1 MLVSCIVHCIAVLI
15 FQLCGVQT
23 LSHITSCPASCIC
36 EKSSVVNCASLGLSK
51 APSHIPATATALD
64 LSHNALHS
72 LAPLDSGHLHLHRL
86 QHLQLGNNSLKSLSM
101 CSESRGVVSTRTLTR
116 RNQRCVSWAPDLQ
129 LLSADRNQLKCL
141 PGGLGNIKSL
151 KVLQLSHNR
160 ISEIGPADL
169 AGCIHLSEL
178 QLHHNLIT
186 TIHPKT
192 FKDLQNLKILD
203 LSYNLLATIPVP
215 DFLSL
220 RNLNILADI
229 SGNRWRCDCN
239 LKTVRRWLSFDRELG
254 NTTWEVVCF
263 SPSHHAGKNLLYLQ
277 ESDLTCPQAVYNTPG
292 VKEEVTVDE
301 GTEVILSCSTA
312 NQDLMHTRWWT
323 PHGQISDSQQFLHIS
338 NTTEHDAGLYVCVSG
353 YQKEHVSIFFVHVRK
368 RTFDKRLRREAQ
380 IGSVERDDYI
390 QRNVP
395 TVRAVQQPQFVLAI
409 CLSVFIT
416 FIVAF
421 VLGVILR
428 PFLEKWYKQSLNKR
442 NSSTSPSNLQ
452 TSSTRQGPY
461 VNEGYSDT
469 DDQEHEV
476 HEGPRVTFGTVTEIQ
491 EQGAVPYYVNVEESQ
506 SGSNTSVA
514 GVYDNFEKRESL
526 AENIVVHKEVSLRE
540 ENNEGFTESSNG
552 MQFEYIPDPEDT
564 TEFEERSISPATSFE
579 THEAQMSY
587 EAREST
593 EQSVDSP
600 TMTMNEEKVGQ
611 ASTDHQAIIPGFITD
626 PFPLNVFKSQKECVD
641 ELDSDLWNDSGDSFS
656 FTEGS
661 PRSSS
666 RVSHVAELQREMS
679 VDELSERLSS
689 CNSCESGESEGGPT
703 EYTVNPMDDKW
714 ISVSENDINCVEKLY
729 PFEKDVQTK
738 DQNANP
744 GARFRQ
750 DTVTLDPTDIYMTY
764 PRGDSFD
771 DEPFAEYKEYF
782 NSSNIS
788 SYHEDEPA
796 LYNVHPVYRTS
807 QKTTS
812 LLGEDRSRTSSY
824 SDDEENKHGDYPRR
838 LEIGLEHKV
847 PNTDAT
853 PVVNSDRILSIHY
866 DNSSSSTDIE
876 DKCIKEKD
884 RELFKAAQS
893 EPKTATTNSK
903 GTGGFLGFS
912 FKKQPTMPS
921 DNVNPTTNEDNFFA
935 TIGQAFDRLPKLK
948 NSLLFS
954 ISVPKSTNQQESTS
968 ITDRISESQ
977 RPNVSLSSKDS
988 IFTKIDPTLHPIP
1001 QVKRYLHFSQSRSFE
1016 QASGDEIIVND
1027 GVKTESITKDV
1038 VRLESVSK
1046 PETHFDQISIC
1057 FVGQCISLQAIQKVQ
1072 RYIQFRQI
1080 EPQTVHE
1087 LTPNFKE
1094 DSFFE
1099 QIPISFDEVPKVNQY
1114 IQFSSS
1120 ESQHTNLSTPSASTD
1135 QIVKLESVPK
1145 TESLSNK
1152 INISFDGQSI
1162 SLQAIP
1168 KLQRYVE
1175 FRHIEPQTVQEL
1187 TPSFRE
1193 DSFLGQI
1200 PISFDEVPKVKQY
1213 MQFSPSKSNR
1223 SNLSTPSASINQAVR
1238 PDLVQKAKSPSNT
1251 FSICFK
1257 GQSIS
1262 LQAIP
1267 KLQRYVEFRQI
1278 EPQTVHELT
1287 PTFKEASF
1295 LGQIPISFDEVPKV
1309 KQYIQFSPSKSN
1321 RSNLSTPSAS
1331 INQAVRPDLVQKAKS
1346 PSNTFGI
1353 CFKGQSIS
1361 LQAIPKLQRYV
1372 EFRQIEPQ
1380 TVHELTPTFK
1390 EASFLGQIPIY
1401 FDEVPKVKQ
1410 CIQFSP
1416 PESHKPNISTPSASI
1431 NQVSR
1436 LESVPKTESPSN
1448 TIKMF
1453 FAGQSIS
1460 LQAIPK
1466 VQRYI
1471 QFRQIEPQT
1480 VQELTP
1486 SFREDSFLGQIP
1498 ISFDEVPKVKQY
1510 IQFSPSKSNRSNL
1523 STPSAS
1529 INQAVR
1535 PDLGQK
1541 AKSLSNTF
1549 GICFKGHSI
1558 SLQAIPK
1565 LQRYVEFRQIE
1576 PQTVHELT
1584 PTFKEAS
1591 FLGQIPISFDEVP
1604 KVKQY
1609 MQFSPPESHK
1619 PNISTPSASINQV
1632 SRLESVPKTESP
1644 SNTIKMFFAGQS
1656 ISLQAIPKVQRYIQ
1670 FRQIEPQTVQGLT
1683 PSFREDCFLGQIPIS
1698 FDEVPKVK
1706 QYMQFSPSESNRS
1719 NLSTPSA
1726 SVNQAVRPDLVQKA
1740 KSPLNTFSICFKEQ
1754 SISLQA
1760 IPKLQR
1766 YVEFRQIEPQTVQE
1780 LTPTF
1785 REDSFLGQIP
1795 ISFDEVPKVKQY
1807 IQFLPSESHKSDLT
1821 TSSAS
1826 INQTAKPEVVAKTE
1840 SLSNTFS
1847 IFFNGQN
1854 ISLHTIPKVERY
1866 VQFRQVETQ
1875 TVQELTPSIK
1885 SGGFFEQIP
1894 ISFNKVPKVKKHL
1907 LFSQSETHYQT
1918 LSPDHSLKKK
1928 YSLSDK
1934 QTTPSLVTKV
1944 HAQPQNTGDTF
1955 FEEIAVSLYGLPK
1968 VKKYIQFA
1976 KSEMFS
1982 EPHSLLNEMKTTMQ
1996 TGTEVKRNNSP
2007 SKVSNPVVDEHNF
2020 FEQIGVYL
2028 NEIPKVRRRIHFT
2041 ENLPQPLSFLQQ
2053 PVTPEVTAKETSHSI
2068 SATKSRQDKPNFF
2081 EGSHVSLGS
2090 IPKVKK
2096 SLQFTQSEFELSNQ
2110 STPSFFGQIDVSLD
2124 EVPKV
2129 KRYLQVIKSEPQPS
2143 TRLSSTS
2150 VITENM
2156 TPELVSTMKSQ
2167 SPYIKGDSFVWQIG
2181 ALLEGIPK
2189 VKRHI
2194 QFTPAEPHSQFPLLH
2209 SSTNR
2214 TAKPIHAASELE
2226 STDHKQ
2232 PAAGGHNFF
2241 VPIGASFEIPKVKRY
2256 IQFSQHSTDSSSL
2269 PLHRQTVTPVLI
2281 KSELQLSS
2289 SSPADKSNNK
2299 DPFFKNM
2306 DASTSGLPKVKRYI
2320 QFTHHQSMSSNN
2332 HEVTADVA
2340 KNTELLGSAFP
2351 IVDLKTPPTE
2361 DNFFGQLGT
2370 NLNSLP
2376 RLNKYIQLT
2385 QSKPYPSSQSPSTSD
2400 ITERLKP
2407 EFSIK
2412 TQSTKT
2418 EATLSPT
2425 IEKDDFFGQIGF
2437 SFDELPKVKRCIK
2450 FTQSEPCFS
2459 NQTEMTKQQT
2469 TISSSIYK
2477 PSTKSSRAAKHLY
2490 GSLDLSFNQLPKGKR
2505 ESEPSLPSD
2514 DEFKVTTMENESFG
2528 QIDGIPT
2535 VNRYT
2540 PFKQYNPHHLPPSI
2554 SFKKWEP
2561 MEVGTESRL
2570 FMPNV
2575 TPATV
2580 GDHVPRQVSTRR
2592 SNLNETKRNQALSQI
2607 QDTPSAVKVSSETA
2621 RLKPL
2626 TKSKSSPY
2634 SSDLDGQQAQVDVFK
2649 QTDSNSSSGDKIYTN
2664 TQGPS
2669 IGTPVSQTDP
2679 ENKLETMLSSLSA
2692 LSNESAPLQTR
2703 KRLVSDPALQ
2713 DVSQALPDTPVA
2725 SPGKD
2730 DVREYLR
2737 DSSLAR
2743 QRQERRRLLFQQKK
2757 RAMNGFSLSS
2767 ESFTSQE
2774 SDQ

>member
-23 LSHITSCPASCIC
+23 LSPITSCPASCIC
-36 EKSSVVNCASLGLSK
+36 EKSLVVNCASLGLSK

-72 LAPLDSGHLHLHRL
+72 LAPLDSGHLHLHGL
-86 QHLQLGNNSLKSLSM
+86 QQLQLGNNSLKSLSM
-101 CSESRGVVSTRTLTR
+101 CSGSRGVVSTRTLTR

-141 PGGLGNIKSL
+141 PRGLGNIKSL

-239 LKTVRRWLSFDRELG
+239 LKTVQRWLSFDRELG
-254 NTTWEVVCF
+254 NTAWEVVCF

-292 VKEEVTVDE
+292 IKEEVTVDE

-338 NTTEHDAGLYVCVSG
+338 NTTEHDEGLYVCVSG

-395 TVRAVQQPQFVLAI
+395 AVRAVQQPHFVLAI

-428 PFLEKWYKQSLNKR
+428 PLLEKWYKQSLTKR
-442 NSSTSPSNLQ
+442 NSTTSPSNLQ
-452 TSSTRQGPY
+452 TSSTRQRPY
-461 VNEGYSDT
+461 VNEGYLDT

-491 EQGAVPYYVNVEESQ
+491 EQGAVPYYVTVEESQ
-506 SGSNTSVA
+506 SGSDTSVA
-514 GVYDNFEKRESL
+514 GVYNNFEKRESL

-540 ENNEGFTESSNG
+540 ENNERFTESNNG

-579 THEAQMSY
+579 PHEAQMSY

-600 TMTMNEEKVGQ
+600 TVTMNEEKVGQ

-689 CNSCESGESEGGPT
+689 CYSCESGESEGGPT
-703 EYTVNPMDDKW
+703 EYTVNPMDDER

-744 GARFRQ
+744 GAQFRQ

-771 DEPFAEYKEYF
+771 DEQFAEYKEYF

-853 PVVNSDRILSIHY
+853 PVVNSDRILSINY

-884 RELFKAAQS
+884 RGLFKGLSGLSAMLFNRSGSETNKKAAQS

-921 DNVNPTTNEDNFFA
+921 DYVNPTTNEDNFFA
-935 TIGQAFDRLPKLK
+935 TMGQAFDRLPKLK

-954 ISVPKSTNQQESTS
+954 ISVPKSPNQQESTS

-988 IFTKIDPTLHPIP
+988 IFAKINPTFHPIP

-1016 QASGDEIIVND
+1016 KASGEEIIVND

-1038 VRLESVSK
+1038 VRLESVAK
-1046 PETHFDQISIC
+1046 PETQSDKISIC
-1057 FVGQCISLQAIQKVQ
+1057 FVGQCISLQGIQKVQ

-1080 EPQTVHE
+1080 EPQTVQE

-1099 QIPISFDEVPKVNQY
+1099 QIPISFDEVPNVKQY
-1114 IQFSSS
+1114 IQFSPS
-1120 ESQHTNLSTPSASTD
+1120 ESQHSNLSTPSASTD

-1162 SLQAIP
+1162 SLQAIQ
-1168 KLQRYVE
+1168 KVQRYIQ
-1175 FRHIEPQTVQEL
+1175 FRQIEPQTVQEL
-1187 TPSFRE
+1187 TPTFKD
-1193 DSFLGQI
+1193 DSFFEQI
-1200 PISFDEVPKVKQY
+1200 PISFAEVPKVKQY
-1213 MQFSPSKSNR
+1213 IQFSPSESNR
-1223 SNLSTPSASINQAVR
+1223 SNLSTPSASINQAV
-1238 PDLVQKAKSPSNT
+1238 SP
-1251 FSICFK
+1251 
-1257 GQSIS
+1257 
-1262 LQAIP
+1262 A
-1267 KLQRYVEFRQI
+1267 
-1278 EPQTVHELT
+1278 
-1287 PTFKEASF
+1287 
-1295 LGQIPISFDEVPKV
+1295 
-1309 KQYIQFSPSKSN
+1309 
-1321 RSNLSTPSAS
+1321 
-1331 INQAVRPDLVQKAKS
+1331 LVQKAKS

-1372 EFRQIEPQ
+1372 EFRQVEPQ
-1380 TVHELTPTFK
+1380 TVNELTPAFK
-1390 EASFLGQIPIY
+1390 EDSFLGQIPIS
-1401 FDEVPKVKQ
+1401 FDEVAKVKQ
-1410 CIQFSP
+1410 YIQFSP
-1416 PESHKPNISTPSASI
+1416 SESHKPNISTPSTSI

-1453 FAGQSIS
+1453 FKGQSIS

-1471 QFRQIEPQT
+1471 QFRQIEPQTVQKLTPSFREDSFLGQIPISFDEVPKVKQYVQFSPSESNRSNLSTPPASINQAVRPDLVQKAKSPSNTFSICFEGQSISLQAIPKLQRYVEFRQVEPQTVLELTPTFKEDSFLGQIPISFDEVPKVKQYIQFLPSESHKPNISTPTASINQVSRIESVPKTESPSNTIKMFFEGQSISLQAIPKVQRYIQFRQIDPQT

-1510 IQFSPSKSNRSNL
+1510 IQFSPS
-1523 STPSAS
+1523 
-1529 INQAVR
+1529 
-1535 PDLGQK
+1535 
-1541 AKSLSNTF
+1541 
-1549 GICFKGHSI
+1549 
-1558 SLQAIPK
+1558 
-1565 LQRYVEFRQIE
+1565 
-1576 PQTVHELT
+1576 
-1584 PTFKEAS
+1584 
-1591 FLGQIPISFDEVP
+1591 
-1604 KVKQY
+1604 
-1609 MQFSPPESHK
+1609 
-1619 PNISTPSASINQV
+1619 
-1632 SRLESVPKTESP
+1632 
-1644 SNTIKMFFAGQS
+1644 
-1656 ISLQAIPKVQRYIQ
+1656 
-1670 FRQIEPQTVQGLT
+1670 
-1683 PSFREDCFLGQIPIS
+1683 
-1698 FDEVPKVK
+1698 
-1706 QYMQFSPSESNRS
+1706 ESNRS

-1726 SVNQAVRPDLVQKA
+1726 SVNQAVMPELLQKA
-1740 KSPLNTFSICFKEQ
+1740 KSPSNTFSICFKGQ

-1760 IPKLQR
+1760 IPKLER
-1766 YVEFRQIEPQTVQE
+1766 YVEFRQIGPRTVQE
-1780 LTPTF
+1780 LTPSF

-1807 IQFLPSESHKSDLT
+1807 IQFLPSESHKSDLS

-1826 INQTAKPEVVAKTE
+1826 INQTAKPEVVPKPE
-1840 SLSNTFS
+1840 SPSNTFS

-1866 VQFRQVETQ
+1866 VQFRQVEPQ

-1885 SGGFFEQIP
+1885 SGGFFEQIQY
-1894 ISFNKVPKVKKHL
+1894 HL
-1907 LFSQSETHYQT
+1907 
-1918 LSPDHSLKKK
+1918 
-1928 YSLSDK
+1928 
-1934 QTTPSLVTKV
+1934 
-1944 HAQPQNTGDTF
+1944 
-1955 FEEIAVSLYGLPK
+1955 
-1968 VKKYIQFA
+1968 
-1976 KSEMFS
+1976 
-1982 EPHSLLNEMKTTMQ
+1982 MK
-1996 TGTEVKRNNSP
+1996 
-2007 SKVSNPVVDEHNF
+2007 
-2020 FEQIGVYL
+2020 
-2028 NEIPKVRRRIHFT
+2028 
-2041 ENLPQPLSFLQQ
+2041 
-2053 PVTPEVTAKETSHSI
+2053 
-2068 SATKSRQDKPNFF
+2068 
-2081 EGSHVSLGS
+2081 
-2090 IPKVKK
+2090 
-2096 SLQFTQSEFELSNQ
+2096 
-2110 STPSFFGQIDVSLD
+2110 
-2124 EVPKV
+2124 
-2129 KRYLQVIKSEPQPS
+2129 
-2143 TRLSSTS
+2143 
-2150 VITENM
+2150 
-2156 TPELVSTMKSQ
+2156 
-2167 SPYIKGDSFVWQIG
+2167 
-2181 ALLEGIPK
+2181 
-2189 VKRHI
+2189 
-2194 QFTPAEPHSQFPLLH
+2194 
-2209 SSTNR
+2209 
-2214 TAKPIHAASELE
+2214 
-2226 STDHKQ
+2226 
-2232 PAAGGHNFF
+2232 
-2241 VPIGASFEIPKVKRY
+2241 
-2256 IQFSQHSTDSSSL
+2256 
-2269 PLHRQTVTPVLI
+2269 
-2281 KSELQLSS
+2281 
-2289 SSPADKSNNK
+2289 
-2299 DPFFKNM
+2299 
-2306 DASTSGLPKVKRYI
+2306 
-2320 QFTHHQSMSSNN
+2320 
-2332 HEVTADVA
+2332 
-2340 KNTELLGSAFP
+2340 
-2351 IVDLKTPPTE
+2351 
-2361 DNFFGQLGT
+2361 
-2370 NLNSLP
+2370 
-2376 RLNKYIQLT
+2376 
-2385 QSKPYPSSQSPSTSD
+2385 
-2400 ITERLKP
+2400 
-2407 EFSIK
+2407 
-2412 TQSTKT
+2412 
-2418 EATLSPT
+2418 
-2425 IEKDDFFGQIGF
+2425 
-2437 SFDELPKVKRCIK
+2437 C
-2450 FTQSEPCFS
+2450 
-2459 NQTEMTKQQT
+2459 
-2469 TISSSIYK
+2469 
-2477 PSTKSSRAAKHLY
+2477 
-2490 GSLDLSFNQLPKGKR
+2490 
-2505 ESEPSLPSD
+2505 
-2514 DEFKVTTMENESFG
+2514 
-2528 QIDGIPT
+2528 
-2535 VNRYT
+2535 
-2540 PFKQYNPHHLPPSI
+2540 
-2554 SFKKWEP
+2554 
-2561 MEVGTESRL
+2561 
-2570 FMPNV
+2570 
-2575 TPATV
+2575 
-2580 GDHVPRQVSTRR
+2580 
-2592 SNLNETKRNQALSQI
+2592 
-2607 QDTPSAVKVSSETA
+2607 
-2621 RLKPL
+2621 
-2626 TKSKSSPY
+2626 
-2634 SSDLDGQQAQVDVFK
+2634 
-2649 QTDSNSSSGDKIYTN
+2649 
-2664 TQGPS
+2664 
-2669 IGTPVSQTDP
+2669 
-2679 ENKLETMLSSLSA
+2679 
-2692 LSNESAPLQTR
+2692 
-2703 KRLVSDPALQ
+2703 
-2713 DVSQALPDTPVA
+2713 
-2725 SPGKD
+2725 
-2730 DVREYLR
+2730 
-2737 DSSLAR
+2737 
-2743 QRQERRRLLFQQKK
+2743 QK
-2757 RAMNGFSLSS
+2757 
-2767 ESFTSQE
+2767 
-2774 SDQ
+2774 